1 MGVNMFSTKIIKE
14 RKRFLLVFLF
24 NLLALSPLIIF
35 SHVHYSID
43 TYTIQLTEGAEHIN
57 NFLGSYRY
65 FGAFV
70 YWFISLLGLNPIQN
84 PLPDTLFFIFVVAFA
99 DTVLSLYIY
108 KILSQKSIY
117 SLIIIELSVL
127 ITSTNV
133 WFTDMLTFPECIS
146 ITAIG
151 LLCCILGIVFLSVSN
166 NKLWKWLIAS
176 ILFIFATATYQQ
188 FISIFFIYS
197 VLILCIRQ
205 AKSEKNNIKDN
216 FFNCIKLLL
225 FFVFNSLLYF
235 IIGVI
240 IQKLLNIVPNP
251 RASMNFYTVIENIKY
266 FAKQQH
272 SFLKG
277 RGFFSTE
284 VLSICYFL
292 VAIIFLFSLIIFWK
306 KTSQTAKTVF
316 IAIAF
321 VLAYFSSYLPGLVS
335 TSHGTRTI
343 CALFSVFALF
353 SVGAISLY
361 QNKVLSV
368 ILVCVLGLVF
378 GLNMYKNTDRGIN
391 QIICNTKEILYVND
405 IANEIDK
412 YEQKN
417 DVIIDT
423 IGICYDKNGDLETE
437 ALYVDY
443 AIMPLIQLNT
453 DKEMKFVDVPES
465 IENKYFKENDW
476 KKFDADT
483 QIVYDKNIA
492 YICVY

>member
-1 MGVNMFSTKIIKE
+1 M
-14 RKRFLLVFLF
+14 
-24 NLLALSPLIIF
+24 
-35 SHVHYSID
+35 HYSID
-43 TYTIQLTEGAEHIN
+43 TYAIQFTEGAEHIN

-65 FGAFV
+65 FGAFI
-70 YWFISLLGLNPIQN
+70 YWLISLIGHNPILN

-99 DTVLSLYIY
+99 DTVLSLSIY
-108 KILSQKSIY
+108 RILNKKSIC

-146 ITAIG
+146 LTAVG
-151 LLCCILGIVFLSVSN
+151 LLCCFLGIVFLSVSN
-166 NKLWKWLIAS
+166 KLWMWLIAS
-176 ILFIFATATYQQ
+176 ILFIFAAATYQQ

-205 AKSEKNNIKDN
+205 AKSEKNNIKDI
-216 FFNCIKLLL
+216 FIYCIKLLI
-225 FFVFNSLLYF
+225 FFVFNSLLYY
-235 IIGVI
+235 ISGVV

-251 RASMNFYTVIENIKY
+251 RASMNLYTVLENIKY

-284 VLSICYFL
+284 ILTICYIL
-292 VAIIFLFSLIIFWK
+292 VAVIFLFSLIMFWK
-306 KTSQTAKTVF
+306 KTTQTAKTFF

-321 VLAYFSSYLPGLVS
+321 VFAYFCSYLPGLVS

-343 CALFSVFALF
+343 CALFSVFALL
-353 SVGAISLY
+353 SVGAISVY
-361 QNKVLSV
+361 HNKVLSV

-391 QIICNTKEILYVND
+391 QIISNTKESLYVND
-405 IANEIDK
+405 ILNEMDK

-423 IGICYDKNGDLETE
+423 IGICYDKNGDSETE

-453 DKEMKFVDVPES
+453 DKKMKFVDVPEN
-465 IENKYFKENDW
+465 IVNKYFEENDW
-476 KKFDADT
+476 KKFDADK
-483 QIVYDKNIA
+483 QIIYDKNVA

>member
-1 MGVNMFSTKIIKE
+1 MDITISSKNSKNELELFFIV
-14 RKRFLLVFLF
+14 FLLNIFLII
-24 NLLALSPLIIF
+24 PLIIF
-35 SHVHYSID
+35 SNVHYSID
-43 TYTIQLTEGAEHIN
+43 TYAIQLTEGAEHIN

-65 FGAFV
+65 FGAFI
-70 YWFISLLGLNPIQN
+70 YWLILIIGHNPILN

-99 DTVLSLYIY
+99 DTVLSLSIY
-108 KILSQKSIY
+108 KILNNKSIY

-146 ITAIG
+146 LTAVG
-151 LLCCILGIVFLSVSN
+151 LLCCFLGIVFLSVSK
-166 NKLWKWLIAS
+166 KLWKWLIAS
-176 ILFIFATATYQQ
+176 ILFIFAAATYQQ

-205 AKSEKNNIKDN
+205 AKSENNNIKN
-216 FFNCIKLLL
+216 IFIYCIKLLL
-225 FFVFNSLLYF
+225 FFVFNSLIYF
-235 IIGVI
+235 ISGVI

-251 RASMNFYTVIENIKY
+251 RASINIYTVIENIKY
-266 FAKQQH
+266 FARQQH

-284 VLSICYFL
+284 VLTICYFL
-292 VAIIFLFSLIIFWK
+292 VAIIFLFSLIAFWK

-321 VLAYFSSYLPGLVS
+321 VFAYFSSYLPGLVS

-343 CALFSVFALF
+343 CALFSVFALL
-353 SVGAISLY
+353 SVGAISVY
-361 QNKVLSV
+361 HNKVLSA

-391 QIICNTKEILYVND
+391 QIISNTKESLYVND
-405 IANEIDK
+405 ILNEIDK

-423 IGICYDKNGDLETE
+423 IGICYDKNGDSETE

-453 DKEMKFVDVPES
+453 DKKMKFVDVPEN
-465 IENKYFKENDW
+465 IANKYFEENDW
-476 KKFDADT
+476 KKFDADK
-483 QIVYDKNIA
+483 QIIYEKNVA